1 MPRHIKLINENKVC
15 KKLEY
20 PKNYEQ
26 LLKYASDF
34 VLINEKKQKLELR
47 EGTEGRKIQDEEDFN
62 LMTKDLINQDCI
74 KISVRIIDIIETNNN
89 NLSENENNDKKLNFL
104 KVEFKKKIDELVDE
118 FFKAIDNNMINKKR
132 KRENIND
139 NLESE
144 EKKEKK

>member
-1 MPRHIKLINENKVC
+1 
-15 KKLEY
+15 
-20 PKNYEQ
+20 
-26 LLKYASDF
+26 
-34 VLINEKKQKLELR
+34 
-47 EGTEGRKIQDEEDFN
+47 
-62 LMTKDLINQDCI
+62 MTKDLINQDCI

>member
-62 LMTKDLINQDCI
+62 LMTKDLVNQDCI
-74 KISVRIIDIIETNNN
+74 KISVRIIDKIETNNN

-104 KVEFKKKIDELVDE
+104 KVEFKKKIDELIDE